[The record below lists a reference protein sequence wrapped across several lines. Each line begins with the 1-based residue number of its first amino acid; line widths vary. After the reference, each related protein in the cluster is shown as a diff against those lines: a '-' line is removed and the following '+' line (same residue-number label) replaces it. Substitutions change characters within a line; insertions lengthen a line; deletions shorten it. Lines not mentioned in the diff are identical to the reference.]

1 MKFKPNSLMMKKSL
15 MIMIAMIG
23 LTTACSSKPA
33 GKDAGQTQNNTTTES
48 GKPEHITYDEFLVKV
63 WNFEENPQKWVFKG
77 DIPVII
83 DFYADWCGPCKKIAP
98 IMDKIAKEYD
108 GKVKVYKINV
118 DNERKLAGVFQ
129 VQSIPSVLFVPMSGQ
144 PSMQTGAL
152 PEDAYYKIVK
162 EQLLVK

>member
-1 MKFKPNSLMMKKSL
+1 MMKKSL

-33 GKDAGQTQNNTTTES
+33 GKETGQTQSTISNEA
-48 GKPEHITYDEFLVKV
+48 GKPEHITYDDFLVKV
-63 WNFEENPQKWVFKG
+63 WNFEENPQTWVFKG
-77 DIPVII
+77 DMPVII

-152 PEDAYYKIVK
+152 PEDAYFKIVK